1 MSKQKAMVE
10 VVRTGCMELVGP
22 QVGFEDRRGKC
33 QRSAQAGKL
42 VLAERRLEKTF
53 GKEAKD

>member
-1 MSKQKAMVE
+1 MVE

-22 QVGFEDRRGKC
+22 QVGFEDGRGKC